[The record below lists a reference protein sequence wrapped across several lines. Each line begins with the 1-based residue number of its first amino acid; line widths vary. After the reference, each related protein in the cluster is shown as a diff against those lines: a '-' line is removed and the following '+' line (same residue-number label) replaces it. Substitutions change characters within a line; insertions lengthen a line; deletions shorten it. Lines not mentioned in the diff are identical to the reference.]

1 MNKQLRHVSVVALVL
16 LAVLIGSTTYW
27 QTWAKADLAAR
38 KDNSVTNI
46 ERLTIDRGKILAADG
61 TVLATNRRSR
71 RHGLTIFTRHY
82 PQNDLA
88 SQVVGYATN
97 AGTTTGLE

>member
-1 MNKQLRHVSVVALVL
+1 MNRQIRHISVVALIL
-16 LAVLIGSTTYW
+16 LAALLVSTTYW

-46 ERLTIDRGKILAADG
+46 ERLTVDRGKILAADG
-61 TVLATNRRSR
+61 TVLAKNRKTRK
-71 RHGLTIFTRHY
+71 HGLTFFTRVY

-88 SQVVGYATN
+88 PPVIGYSTP
-97 AGTTTGLE
+97 AGTTTG